1 MKRNLLMGSFG
12 LMLLAGSMAS
22 EVDAQIP
29 SIEEL
34 AQLHVARARD
44 AAYEPGFDFTYIFD
58 GLCRKPSPAQLA
70 ASAQPTAT
78 PANQPAS
85 RNTVPPREEWHL
97 EPAKIFD
104 NLYFVGSV
112 NDSAWAVTTSEGIII
127 VDSTVEF
134 AVEGQIDEGLR
145 AFGLDPADIRYV
157 VLSHAHGDRYFGAKH
172 LQDTYNARVIMSG
185 ADWVTV
191 ADSNEPDELK
201 PRKDMVATDGM
212 KLTLGDTTLTLNLTP
227 GHTPGTISTL
237 IPLKDGNE
245 THVGSIWGGNAFG
258 YERYGLRYFPT
269 QSDAIRTWRDSSR
282 RYMEIAKEAGADTYL
297 SIHPHHDLT
306 PAKINALRFRMLGDP
321 HPFVSADAVQ
331 NHLTVSTECMEAQ
344 LAWRNGQ

>member
-1 MKRNLLMGSFG
+1 MKRYVLIALCGV
-12 LMLLAGSMAS
+12 MLLAVSMAT
-22 EVDAQIP
+22 EVNAQIP
-29 SIEEL
+29 SIEEM
-34 AQLHVARARD
+34 AQLHVARARA

-70 ASAQPTAT
+70 AASQPTAA
-78 PANQPAS
+78 PVNQPSGPRTA
-85 RNTVPPREEWHL
+85 PPREEWHL

-134 AVEGQIDEGLR
+134 AVEGQIVDGLKT
-145 AFGLDPADIRYV
+145 FGLDPADIRYV

-172 LQDTYNARVIMSG
+172 LQDTYNARVIMSA

-212 KLTLGDTTLTLNLTP
+212 ELTLGDTTLTLSLTP

-269 QSDAIRTWRDSSR
+269 EADSIRTWRNSSR
-282 RYMEIAKEAGADTYL
+282 RYMEITKAAGADTYL

-306 PAKINALRFRMLGDP
+306 PSKINALRFRMPGDP
-321 HPFVSADAVQ
+321 HPFVNADAVQ

-344 LAWRNGQ
+344 LTWRKSQ